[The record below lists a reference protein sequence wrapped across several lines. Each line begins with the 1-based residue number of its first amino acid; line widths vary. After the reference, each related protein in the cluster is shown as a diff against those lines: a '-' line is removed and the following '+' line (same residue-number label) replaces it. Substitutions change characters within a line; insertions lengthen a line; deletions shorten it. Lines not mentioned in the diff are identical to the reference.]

1 MDDAGLLRVLELI
14 LDDRFKALKLAARAD
29 NDKQH
34 AADFGG
40 ALCYIRERIKG
51 ADLQSG
57 ALAPFTGRPTQRAPE
72 S

>member
-1 MDDAGLLRVLELI
+1 MDDTGSLKVLEL
-14 LDDRFKALKLAARAD
+14 LLNDRLKTLKAAARTD
-29 NDKQH
+29 DDKQY
-34 AADFGG
+34 AADFGWT
-40 ALCYIRERIKG
+40 LCYIRERIKD